1 MNEVSSNASD
11 RLIALNDELLEV
23 YKALLSVARKKQGLL
38 VNGSIKELESL
49 ISSEERLLWRAGKVE
64 EERQS
69 VLEGPGLRASS
80 GDLNPKTQETLA
92 AVAEELIQI
101 NKANMDL
108 VRQALQQV
116 EVSLELARK
125 ITSPGYGSD
134 GKSEDSAGAKV
145 VNKQV

>member
-1 MNEVSSNASD
+1 
-11 RLIALNDELLEV
+11 
-23 YKALLSVARKKQGLL
+23 L

-92 AVAEELIQI
+92 AVAEELTQI
-101 NKANMDL
+101 NRANMDL